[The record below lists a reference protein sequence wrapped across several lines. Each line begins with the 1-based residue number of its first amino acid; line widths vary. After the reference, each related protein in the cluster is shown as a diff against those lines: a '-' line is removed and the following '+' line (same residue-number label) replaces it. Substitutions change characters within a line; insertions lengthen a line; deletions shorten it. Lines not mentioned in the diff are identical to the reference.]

1 VVVRKMK
8 VKSLYIN
15 KFKALKD
22 FKIDFNDDINVLIG
36 ENGVG
41 KTTILEIIYNLII
54 SNTSFTSADSEFNKC
69 KLKIQLDE
77 DELNYVNS
85 TNAYLKE
92 PTFQSVDEIIVNSEG
107 SSKKLNID
115 KIHQFYTNS
124 TKLGSKGFAQV
135 VFLPTDVNF
144 QKYKVE
150 TPKKIE
156 KTNEIGIVL
165 NSNEMS
171 INLKEYLVNNHYKDL
186 EDVSVGQKPYR
197 IEKFKELYNSFFE
210 EKEFLGVKEF
220 EPLFKVKSTGELH
233 SADELSAGE
242 KQIFF
247 RGGSLLQLNLENS
260 IILIDEPELSLH
272 PEWQQKILDFYRKIG
287 VNNQIIIATHSP
299 HIVSSCKKEE
309 IRVLVKENGN
319 VKVQE
324 DVEETYGWTVEQL
337 LLSVFQLESVRSPE
351 VQKKINRFKELYIN
365 KSKLNNNE
373 HIEMNLLRKELEK
386 YLDPED
392 PSLSLL
398 RLEENSKKLESLL
411 NQIKWFNHDF
421 CE

>member
-1 VVVRKMK
+1 MK

-22 FKIDFNDDINVLIG
+22 FNIDFNDDINVLIG
-36 ENGVG
+36 QNGVG
-41 KTTILEIIYNLII
+41 KTTILEIIYNLIT
-54 SNTSFTSADSEFNKC
+54 SNTSFISEDSKFSQC
-69 KLKIQLDE
+69 KLGIKLEE

-85 TNAYLKE
+85 VNGYIKE
-92 PTFQSVDEIIVNSEG
+92 SIFQPFDEIIINSKG

-115 KIHQFYTNS
+115 KIDKFHINS
-124 TKLGSKGFAQV
+124 TKLGSKGFGQV
-135 VFLPTDVNF
+135 VFIPTDVNF

-156 KTNEIGIVL
+156 ELNKIGIVL

-171 INLKEYLVNNHYKDL
+171 IKLKEYLVNNHYKDL
-186 EDVSVGQKPYR
+186 EDVSVGEKPYR

-220 EPLFKVKSTGELH
+220 EPLFKVKSNGELH

-272 PEWQQKILDFYRKIG
+272 PEWQQRILEFYKNIG
-287 VNNQIIIATHSP
+287 KNNQIIIATHSP
-299 HIVSSCKKEE
+299 HIVSSCKKGEV
-309 IRVLVKENGN
+309 RVLTKEDGR
-319 VKVQE
+319 VKV
-324 DVEETYGWTVEQL
+324 EESIE
-337 LLSVFQLESVRSPE
+337 
-351 VQKKINRFKELYIN
+351 NRI
-365 KSKLNNNE
+365 
-373 HIEMNLLRKELEK
+373 
-386 YLDPED
+386 
-392 PSLSLL
+392 
-398 RLEENSKKLESLL
+398 
-411 NQIKWFNHDF
+411 
-421 CE
+421 